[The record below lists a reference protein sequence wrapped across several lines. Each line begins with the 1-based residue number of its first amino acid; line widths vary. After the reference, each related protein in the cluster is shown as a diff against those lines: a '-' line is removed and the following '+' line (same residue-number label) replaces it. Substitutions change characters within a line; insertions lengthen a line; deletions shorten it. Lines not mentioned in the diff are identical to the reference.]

1 MSFVHIY
8 EGFNSTYCGLIAIK
22 CLSLVFL
29 VYNRF
34 FYLVPVLNKEKELK
48 LINAIKFSAIVQQ
61 LKRCT
66 LTANIEASALSNQL
80 PLYHC

>member
-1 MSFVHIY
+1 MFLGSYDKLLTKRNVVCTY
-8 EGFNSTYCGLIAIK
+8 LRRVDSTYCGLIAIE

-48 LINAIKFSAIVQQ
+48 LINAIKFSANVQQ
-61 LKRCT
+61 LKRV
-66 LTANIEASALSNQL
+66 
-80 PLYHC
+80 H